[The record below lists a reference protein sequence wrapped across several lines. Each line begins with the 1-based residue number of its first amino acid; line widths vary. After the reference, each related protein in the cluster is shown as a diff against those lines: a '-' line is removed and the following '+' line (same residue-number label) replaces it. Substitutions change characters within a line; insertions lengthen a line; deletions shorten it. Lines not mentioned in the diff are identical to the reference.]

1 MFSIQRKVFVYMRN
15 RDVEEYEKSSFFFS
29 IPGVNSTAFIK
40 QMKVLSLHK
49 SSFNYSNFDCT
60 Y

>member
-1 MFSIQRKVFVYMRN
+1 MYMRN